1 MDGGRETVDGGRKKS
16 NPSPVSRLP
25 SNIQPFAFLASLCL
39 EFSNTIK
46 PAPISMTETE
56 LIQACLREDRLA
68 QKALYEKY
76 NQAMYTLAYRIT
88 GDFELANDVLQE
100 GFIKVF
106 QHLVNFRK
114 ESTLGAWI
122 KTIVLRTA
130 LSKVKRQQNF
140 APEDAIPADYAVD
153 WGDFIEAE
161 YLEQAINN
169 LPPGYRTVFILIEV
183 EGYSHQEVA
192 DLLGISTGTSKSQLF
207 YAKKRLREAL
217 SKML

>member
-1 MDGGRETVDGGRKKS
+1 
-16 NPSPVSRLP
+16 
-25 SNIQPFAFLASLCL
+25 
-39 EFSNTIK
+39 
-46 PAPISMTETE
+46 MTETE

>member
-1 MDGGRETVDGGRKKS
+1 
-16 NPSPVSRLP
+16 
-25 SNIQPFAFLASLCL
+25 
-39 EFSNTIK
+39 
-46 PAPISMTETE
+46 MTETE
-56 LIQACLREDRLA
+56 LITACLREDRLA

-76 NQAMYTLAYRIT
+76 SQAMYTLAYRIT

-100 GFIKVF
+100 GFVKVF

-140 APEDAIPADYAVD
+140 APEEAIPADYAVD

-161 YLEQAINN
+161 YLEQAINS

-217 SKML
+217 SKMM